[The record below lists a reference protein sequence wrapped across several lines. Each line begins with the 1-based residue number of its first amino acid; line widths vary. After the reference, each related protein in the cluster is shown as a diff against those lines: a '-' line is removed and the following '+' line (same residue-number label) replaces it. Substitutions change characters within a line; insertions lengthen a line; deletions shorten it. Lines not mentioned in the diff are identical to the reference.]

1 MAEQEQKKKPTSVKP
16 KKTTAVSES
25 GERRVVLSAKTDP
38 LKFLQEEKEK
48 LNEEI
53 LKGQETDK
61 ALKAQLTNQ
70 EPEPS
75 EFQVTQSRKAANK
88 EAEQAWED
96 AKKQMA
102 QKSSDA
108 SFDWIRDDPVD
119 EVEDEE
125 EEGGIL
131 ISKAKRTATSPTQR
145 RNRNYDRIK
154 QIIAVTLIFV
164 AMTVSVGG
172 FLFDKLDL
180 IQFDTEEK
188 PQTQEEID
196 IQNEAQVITDEE
208 LKGLAFTN
216 DYPELPK
223 GEAYKDPDVINLLL
237 LGTDERTT
245 RFNTNARS
253 DSMILVSIH
262 TRNHTV
268 KLASFERATGV
279 PILEGEYKGQY
290 DWLTHC
296 FRYGGANLILEEIQA
311 CYLLDCSHY
320 VRTNIR
326 AFIKLI
332 DVVGGIDVY
341 LTEPECNYINHWY
354 NFRYASNHVKEMGIR
369 DELHAVAV
377 GKNHLNGA
385 TAMLYARCRAIDNDF
400 GRMKRQRT
408 VMQAIFNQIKD
419 LSIPDLNNMLNTILP
434 LIQTNFTRGE
444 LASLVLEVPDILD
457 GDFETMQ
464 LPQNST
470 FGKMTG
476 MEGRSLFAVDFEK
489 NAADLR
495 TFLYG

>member
-1 MAEQEQKKKPTSVKP
+1 MAEQEQKKKKTSVKP
-16 KKTTAVSES
+16 KKISAVSET

-38 LKFLQEEKEK
+38 LEFLKEEQEK
-48 LNEEI
+48 LHEEI
-53 LKGQETDK
+53 RKGQETDR
-61 ALKAQLTNQ
+61 ALKAKLSN
-70 EPEPS
+70 EKAPA
-75 EFQVTQSRKAANK
+75 EFQVTQSRTAANR

-96 AKKQMA
+96 AKKKMA
-102 QKSSDA
+102 KMSSDA
-108 SFDWIRDDPVD
+108 SFDWLRDDPVD
-119 EVEDEE
+119 EPEE
-125 EEGGIL
+125 EETGIL
-131 ISKAKRTATSPTQR
+131 ISKSKPKRNEETPALR

-154 QIIAVTLIFV
+154 QVIAVCLIFV

-180 IQFDTEEK
+180 IQFDTGTK
-188 PQTQEEID
+188 PQTQDDID
-196 IQNEAQVITDEE
+196 IENEAQVITDEE
-208 LKGLAFTN
+208 LKGLKFT
-216 DYPELPK
+216 DQYPELPK

-262 TRNHTV
+262 TRKHTV

-311 CYLLDCSHY
+311 CYLLDCTHY

-419 LSIPDLNNMLNTILP
+419 LSIPELNNMLNTILP

-470 FGKMTG
+470 FDKMTG
-476 MEGRSLFAVDFEK
+476 MEGRSLFAVDFQK
-489 NAADLR
+489 NSDDLK